1 MTKEQ
6 KIYCIIGK
14 AVSILFGCSVVAG
27 VILAILYYALFC
39 QRGGKYMEA
48 IICTI
53 AGIFIGLTTSWYF
66 QIKPMAD
73 KDKLI
78 EEQKEENLQVCSE
91 NKELRAEI
99 EDLKEDKRY
108 LEKQIN
114 TIKDIV
120 NDYDTADGKVAKI
133 KEVITTANVK

>member
-1 MTKEQ
+1 ML
-6 KIYCIIGK
+6 
-14 AVSILFGCSVVAG
+14 S
-27 VILAILYYALFC
+27 
-39 QRGGKYMEA
+39 
-48 IICTI
+48 IICCLC
-53 AGIFIGLTTSWYF
+53 GIFVGLTTSWYF

-133 KEVITTANVK
+133 KEVIQGTNLK

>member
-1 MTKEQ
+1 
-6 KIYCIIGK
+6 
-14 AVSILFGCSVVAG
+14 
-27 VILAILYYALFC
+27 
-39 QRGGKYMEA
+39 MEA

-133 KEVITTANVK
+133 KEVIQGTNLK

>member
-1 MTKEQ
+1 
-6 KIYCIIGK
+6 
-14 AVSILFGCSVVAG
+14 
-27 VILAILYYALFC
+27 
-39 QRGGKYMEA
+39 MEA

>member
-1 MTKEQ
+1 
-6 KIYCIIGK
+6 
-14 AVSILFGCSVVAG
+14 
-27 VILAILYYALFC
+27 
-39 QRGGKYMEA
+39 MEA
-48 IICTI
+48 ILGCL
-53 AGIFIGLTTSWYF
+53 AGIFVGFTAGGYMLL
-66 QIKPMAD
+66 QPMAD

-133 KEVITTANVK
+133 KEVIQGTNLK

>member
-1 MTKEQ
+1 
-6 KIYCIIGK
+6 
-14 AVSILFGCSVVAG
+14 
-27 VILAILYYALFC
+27 
-39 QRGGKYMEA
+39 MEA
-48 IICTI
+48 ILGCL
-53 AGIFIGLTTSWYF
+53 AGIFVGFTAGGYILL
-66 QIKPMAD
+66 KPIAD
-73 KDKLI
+73 KDNLI

-133 KEVITTANVK
+133 KEVIQGTNLK

>member
-1 MTKEQ
+1 
-6 KIYCIIGK
+6 
-14 AVSILFGCSVVAG
+14 
-27 VILAILYYALFC
+27 
-39 QRGGKYMEA
+39 MEA
-48 IICTI
+48 ILGCL
-53 AGIFIGLTTSWYF
+53 AGIFVGFTAGGYMLL
-66 QIKPMAD
+66 QPMAD

-114 TIKDIV
+114 TVKDIV
-120 NDYDTADGKVAKI
+120 NDYDTADGKAAKI
-133 KEVITTANVK
+133 KEVIQGTNLK